1 LKCRRREILTIQA
14 EDRNGGDLAGWYY
27 ILRPEHAP
35 ATLSPLH
42 MSEATEHQ
50 GTLHGLLREA

>member
-1 LKCRRREILTIQA
+1 LKCGRREILTIQA

-35 ATLSPLH
+35 ATLASAHERGRPP
-42 MSEATEHQ
+42 
-50 GTLHGLLREA
+50 